1 MNKFNPF
8 QRESPL
14 FSFRWFIVFASL
26 IGGLLFYSDTNGW
39 RLFSGSGQ
47 ERWSASGQH
56 GYHK

>member
-14 FSFRWFIVFASL
+14 FSFRWFILFASL
-26 IGGLLFYSDTNGW
+26 IAGLLFRSDTTGW

-47 ERWSASGQH
+47 QQWSASGAH